1 MLIALVPLV
10 DAAMIW
16 MFKVVVDEVLV
27 PHDFGPFVWIA
38 GAYVALTL
46 IAGIL
51 GFADEYLAD
60 WIGERFL
67 LDLRTRFFAH
77 LQGLSL
83 DFFDRRRL
91 GDLISRLTG
100 DIASIES
107 FVLSG
112 VTDAI
117 SYSLRIVFFSAALF
131 YLQWDLALISLLV
144 APLFWLAA
152 KRFSRLIKIASR
164 EKRRRS
170 GSISSVAEESLS
182 NAALVQAYGQEQ
194 AEVERFHREN
204 LGSYHAEMASTRL
217 KALYTPLIDL
227 IELSGALLVIGL
239 GTWELSQGHLTLGG
253 LLVFLT
259 FLTQLYSPVRGMSRL
274 VNKIHSASAAAER
287 IIEML
292 DEHPSVIDSSSSVEL
307 GRAEGRLELDHVTF
321 RYPETERDAV
331 SGVSL
336 SVEPGEV
343 LALVG
348 PSGAGKSTLAKLLL
362 RFYDPHF
369 GRILL
374 DGEDLRGLTLGSV
387 RTTSR
392 CCCRRPS
399 SSTGRSTRTSRTA
412 GGARRATRWR
422 PRRSRPMPT
431 TSSRRCP
438 RATRPRSGRRAGVC
452 RAGSVSGSRSRGRW
466 SATRPVLILD
476 EPTTGVDAES
486 GSRIMGPLRRLMG
499 GRTTIVIS
507 HNLVTVRDA
516 DRIAV
521 LEGGRIAAAGT
532 HEELLHLGG
541 TYERLYRL
549 HHVGSEDF
557 APPMAAPGGGR
568 AVSSANGSVNGL
580 LHEGDRVASGY
591 EVISHLSRG
600 RALDVYDAWSLER
613 DCRCVAKVVR
623 PDRRAPRVRR
633 RLVQEGELLLELAHP
648 HIVRAYEL
656 RRRPRTV
663 LVMETLGGE
672 TVEHMI
678 HSAPRRLAIADVAHL
693 GLQICSA
700 IGYLH
705 GHGYLHLDLK
715 PSNVIV
721 QSGQARVIDLSLA
734 RRPGPVPRGLGS
746 PPYLAPEQARGES
759 VGAATD
765 VWGIGV
771 TLYEAATGAWPFP
784 DAGRRNYPQRSAGRP
799 RWPRAGGRRPA
810 FARLVDACLAPEP
823 SERPS
828 VDELADELD
837 AVIGP

>member
-1 MLIALVPLV
+1 LLALSLMLIALVPLV

-144 APLFWLAA
+144 APLFWLAT
-152 KRFSRLIKIASR
+152 KRFSRLIKMASR

-253 LLVFLT
+253 LLVFMT

-292 DEHPSVIDSSSSVEL
+292 DEHPSVIESSNSVEL

-321 RYPETERDAV
+321 RYPETERNAV

-369 GRILL
+369 GRVVL
-374 DGEDLRGLTLGSV
+374 DGKDLRGLTLGSV
-387 RTTSR
+387 RDNVALLLQETLVFDGTIYENIAYG
-392 CCCRRPS
+392 RR
-399 SSTGRSTRTSRTA
+399 G
-412 GGARRATRWR
+412 ATRDQVEAAAVAADADDFISAL
-422 PRRSRPMPT
+422 PEGYDT
-431 TSSRRCP
+431 EIGQK
-438 RATRPRSGRRAGVC
+438 GRRLSGGQRQRIAIA
-452 RAGSVSGSRSRGRW
+452 RAMVRD
-466 SATRPVLILD
+466 APVLILD

-532 HEELLHLGG
+532 HEELLLQGG

-557 APPMAAPGGGR
+557 APPTAAP
-568 AVSSANGSVNGL
+568 AV
-580 LHEGDRVASGY
+580 VA
-591 EVISHLSRG
+591 
-600 RALDVYDAWSLER
+600 
-613 DCRCVAKVVR
+613 
-623 PDRRAPRVRR
+623 P
-633 RLVQEGELLLELAHP
+633 
-648 HIVRAYEL
+648 
-656 RRRPRTV
+656 
-663 LVMETLGGE
+663 
-672 TVEHMI
+672 
-678 HSAPRRLAIADVAHL
+678 
-693 GLQICSA
+693 
-700 IGYLH
+700 
-705 GHGYLHLDLK
+705 
-715 PSNVIV
+715 
-721 QSGQARVIDLSLA
+721 
-734 RRPGPVPRGLGS
+734 
-746 PPYLAPEQARGES
+746 
-759 VGAATD
+759 
-765 VWGIGV
+765 
-771 TLYEAATGAWPFP
+771 
-784 DAGRRNYPQRSAGRP
+784 
-799 RWPRAGGRRPA
+799 
-810 FARLVDACLAPEP
+810 
-823 SERPS
+823 
-828 VDELADELD
+828 
-837 AVIGP
+837 